1 MAITKNNFALNQNYE
16 LFGHEVT
23 LIVVDF
29 IVDMRAEVNDCS
41 DGTALGGLDLV
52 RKTFE
57 QQGVTILA
65 EGPLVDTGT
74 QKNYMVRSDCLDTLS
89 STTTV
94 AALQAYIR
102 TLDQSSSSFPGVT
115 ADLTGATVTETKL
128 GILTAAAVA

>member
-29 IVDMRAEVNDCS
+29 IVDVSAEVNDCS

-65 EGPLVDTGT
+65 EGPLVEDGK
-74 QKNYMVRSDCLDTLS
+74 QKNYMVRSDSLDTLS

-94 AALQAYIR
+94 AALETAIQA
-102 TLDQSSSSFPGVT
+102 LDQSSADFPNIT
-115 ADLTGATVTETKL
+115 ADITGAQVATSEM
-128 GILTAAAVA
+128 GILTAAIV

>member
-16 LFGHEVT
+16 LIGHEVT

-29 IVDMRAEVNDCS
+29 INTMAAEVNDCS

-65 EGPLVDTGT
+65 EGPLVDGNT
-74 QKNYMVRSDCLDTLS
+74 QKNYMVRSDSLDTLS

-94 AALQAYIR
+94 AALETAIQA
-102 TLDQSSSSFPGVT
+102 LDQSSDDFPNIT
-115 ADLTGATVTETKL
+115 ADLTGAQVATSEM
-128 GILTAAAVA
+128 GILTAAIV

>member
-29 IVDMRAEVNDCS
+29 IVDVSAEVNDCS

-65 EGPLVDTGT
+65 EGPLVDGNT
-74 QKNYMVRSDCLDTLS
+74 QKNYMVRSDSLDTLS

-94 AALQAYIR
+94 AALETAIQA
-102 TLDQSSSSFPGVT
+102 LDQSSDDFPNIT
-115 ADLTGATVTETKL
+115 ADITGAQVATSEM
-128 GILTAAAVA
+128 GILTAAIV

>member
-29 IVDMRAEVNDCS
+29 ISDMRAEVNDCS

-74 QKNYMVRSDCLDTLS
+74 QKNYMVRSDSLDTLS

-94 AALQAYIR
+94 AALETALQA
-102 TLDQSSSSFPGVT
+102 LDQSSDDFPNIT
-115 ADLTGATVTETKL
+115 ADLTGAQVATSEM
-128 GILTAAAVA
+128 GILTAAIV

>member
-29 IVDMRAEVNDCS
+29 INTMAAEVNDCS

-65 EGPLVDTGT
+65 EGPLVDSGT
-74 QKNYMVRSDCLDTLS
+74 QKNYMVRSDSLDTLS

-94 AALQAYIR
+94 AALETAIQA
-102 TLDQSSSSFPGVT
+102 LDQSSADFPNIT
-115 ADLTGATVTETKL
+115 ADITGAQVAVSEM
-128 GILTAAAVA
+128 GILTANIV

>member
-74 QKNYMVRSDCLDTLS
+74 QKNYMVRSDSLDTLS

-94 AALQAYIR
+94 AALETALQA
-102 TLDQSSSSFPGVT
+102 LDQSSDDFPNIT
-115 ADLTGATVTETKL
+115 ADITGAQVATSEM
-128 GILTAAAVA
+128 GILTAAIV

>member
-29 IVDMRAEVNDCS
+29 INSMAAEVNDCS

-65 EGPLVDTGT
+65 EGPLVDGNT
-74 QKNYMVRSDCLDTLS
+74 QKNYMVRSDSLDTLS

-94 AALQAYIR
+94 AALETALQA
-102 TLDQSSSSFPGVT
+102 LDQSSDDFPNIT
-115 ADLTGATVTETKL
+115 ADLTGAQVATSEM
-128 GILTAAAVA
+128 GILTAAIV

>member
-1 MAITKNNFALNQNYE
+1 MAITKNNSALNQNYE

-74 QKNYMVRSDCLDTLS
+74 QKNYMVRSDSLDTLS

-94 AALQAYIR
+94 AALETALQA
-102 TLDQSSSSFPGVT
+102 LDQSSDDFPNIT
-115 ADLTGATVTETKL
+115 ADLTGAQVATSEM
-128 GILTAAAVA
+128 GILTAAIV

>member
-29 IVDMRAEVNDCS
+29 IVDVSAEVNDCS

-65 EGPLVDTGT
+65 EGPLVDSGT
-74 QKNYMVRSDCLDTLS
+74 QKNYMVRSDSLDTLS

-94 AALQAYIR
+94 AALETALQA
-102 TLDQSSSSFPGVT
+102 LDQSSDDFPNIT
-115 ADLTGATVTETKL
+115 ADITGAQVAVSEM
-128 GILTAAAVA
+128 GILTANIV

>member
-1 MAITKNNFALNQNYE
+1 MAITKNNFSLNQNYE

-29 IVDMRAEVNDCS
+29 INSMAAEVNDCS

-65 EGPLVDTGT
+65 EGPLVDSGT
-74 QKNYMVRSDCLDTLS
+74 QKNYMVRADSLDTLS

-94 AALQAYIR
+94 AALETALQA
-102 TLDQSSSSFPGVT
+102 LDQSSDDFPNIT
-115 ADLTGATVTETKL
+115 ADITGAQVAVSEM
-128 GILTAAAVA
+128 GILTADIV

>member
-1 MAITKNNFALNQNYE
+1 MAITKNNFSLNQNYE

-29 IVDMRAEVNDCS
+29 INTMAAEVNDCS

-65 EGPLVDTGT
+65 EGPLVDGNT
-74 QKNYMVRSDCLDTLS
+74 QKNYMVRSDSLDTLS

-94 AALQAYIR
+94 AALETALQA
-102 TLDQSSSSFPGVT
+102 LDESSADFPNIT
-115 ADLTGATVTETKL
+115 ADITGAQVATSEM
-128 GILTAAAVA
+128 GILTAAIV

>member
-29 IVDMRAEVNDCS
+29 IVDVSAEVNDCS

-65 EGPLVDTGT
+65 EGPLVDSGT
-74 QKNYMVRSDCLDTLS
+74 QKNYMVRSDSLDTLS

-94 AALQAYIR
+94 AALETALQA
-102 TLDQSSSSFPGVT
+102 LDQSSDDFPNIT
-115 ADLTGATVTETKL
+115 ADLTGAQVATSEM
-128 GILTAAAVA
+128 GILTAAIV

>member
-1 MAITKNNFALNQNYE
+1 MAISKNNFALNQNYE

-29 IVDMRAEVNDCS
+29 INTMAAEVNDCS

-65 EGPLVDTGT
+65 EGPLVDSGT
-74 QKNYMVRSDCLDTLS
+74 QKNYMVRSDSLDTLS

-94 AALQAYIR
+94 AALETALQA
-102 TLDQSSSSFPGVT
+102 LDQSSDDFPNIT
-115 ADLTGATVTETKL
+115 ADITGAQVATSEM
-128 GILTAAAVA
+128 GILTAAIV

>member
-29 IVDMRAEVNDCS
+29 IVDVSAEVNDCS

-74 QKNYMVRSDCLDTLS
+74 QKNYMVRSDSLDTLS

-94 AALQAYIR
+94 AALETAIQA
-102 TLDQSSSSFPGVT
+102 LDQSSPDFPNIT
-115 ADLTGATVTETKL
+115 ADLTGAQVATSEM
-128 GILTAAAVA
+128 GILTAAIV

>member
-29 IVDMRAEVNDCS
+29 IVDVSAEVNDCS

-65 EGPLVDTGT
+65 EGPLVDGNT
-74 QKNYMVRSDCLDTLS
+74 QKNYMVRSDSLDTLS

-94 AALQAYIR
+94 AALETAIQA
-102 TLDQSSSSFPGVT
+102 LDQSSADFPNIT
-115 ADLTGATVTETKL
+115 ADITGAQVATSEM
-128 GILTAAAVA
+128 GILTAAIV

>member
-65 EGPLVDTGT
+65 EGPLVDSGT
-74 QKNYMVRSDCLDTLS
+74 QKNYMVRSDSLDTLS

-94 AALQAYIR
+94 AALETALQA
-102 TLDQSSSSFPGVT
+102 LDQSSDDFPNIT
-115 ADLTGATVTETKL
+115 ADITGAQVATSEM
-128 GILTAAAVA
+128 GILTAAIV

>member
-1 MAITKNNFALNQNYE
+1 MAITKNNFSLNQNYE

-29 IVDMRAEVNDCS
+29 IVDVSAEVNDCS

-74 QKNYMVRSDCLDTLS
+74 QKNYMVRSDSLDTLS

-94 AALQAYIR
+94 AALETAIQA
-102 TLDQSSSSFPGVT
+102 LDQSSPDFPNIT
-115 ADLTGATVTETKL
+115 ADLTGAQVATSEM
-128 GILTAAAVA
+128 GILTAAIV

>member
-1 MAITKNNFALNQNYE
+1 MAITKNNFSLNQNYE

-23 LIVVDF
+23 LLVVDF
-29 IVDMRAEVNDCS
+29 INTMAAEVNDCS

-65 EGPLVDTGT
+65 EGPLVESGK
-74 QKNYMVRSDCLDTLS
+74 QKNYMVRADSLDTLS

-94 AALQAYIR
+94 AALETALQA
-102 TLDQSSSSFPGVT
+102 LDQSSDDFPNIT
-115 ADLTGATVTETKL
+115 ADLTGAQVATSEM
-128 GILTAAAVA
+128 GILTAAIV